1 MSDRKNLT
9 PLVGGLLLVAVGLF
23 LFLERFYDFDILWFE
38 VLRLA
43 LPAFFLY
50 LGLSKLIRHFAWD
63 ADQLQHS
70 ASRSSLLGGLFW
82 TSVGLLILM
91 DMLGVLSSLDFF
103 ALYWP
108 LLLVFFGLGKVI
120 DFYRLKGRMQFR
132 GGEIVGLILFIFFGL
147 FCTAASEAHW
157 PLINLGWPDSR
168 DWELG
173 FPGQGPSYRWTD
185 TQAVPASGLTGL
197 RVSNLYGDVVIEGN
211 SNQDS
216 IEIELTKVV
225 RERFESNAQE
235 IADQIQL
242 SADRQEATLEVGTNR
257 GELNRDYRFQ
267 THISIR
273 LPRNLQVR
281 AVNGYGTL
289 QVSNVSADCDLENE
303 RGDLRAEF
311 ITGDVKLKNRFDAVV
326 ARHIEGKL
334 NIENRRGTVRIEET
348 KGDAEVV
355 TERKSVAADA
365 VEGNLTVRNYHG
377 TVRLSN
383 ISGPVN
389 VEALGSSIHLSNLE
403 QKATVSNSYQ
413 HMTAVGLKAGLELKT
428 EHSQVRLTNVEGAVD
443 IEPRRADITATGLRS
458 GITVRGSSSSVSI
471 SDSAGPV
478 EIVTSLQLVRLEQFQ
493 GPVTVQNQN
502 GEIQIT
508 SDQPLSDPLTAEN
521 SNGSITVSLP
531 SASNFS
537 LTAVSEGGSI
547 ISDFGRQRS
556 QGQDEVLQATV
567 GSGGPQ
573 VNLQT
578 KFAPI
583 RIHRIG

>member
-9 PLVGGLLLVAVGLF
+9 PLVGGLLLVAAGLF
-23 LFLERFYDFDILWFE
+23 LFTERFYDFDILWFE

-43 LPAFFLY
+43 LPALFLY

-63 ADQLQHS
+63 ADQLQGS
-70 ASRSSLLGGLFW
+70 PSRASLLGGLFW
-82 TSVGLLILM
+82 SSLGLLVLL
-91 DMLGVLSSLDFF
+91 DMLGLLSSLDVF

-108 LLLVFFGLGKVI
+108 LLLVLFGLGKVI

-132 GGEIVGLILFIFFGL
+132 GGEIAGLILLIFLGL
-147 FCTAASEAHW
+147 FCTAASEAQW
-157 PLINLGWPDSR
+157 PLINLGWSSWR
-168 DWELG
+168 DWERG
-173 FPGQGPSYRWTD
+173 FQGSSYRWTD
-185 TQAVPASGLTGL
+185 TQTLEASGLTGL

-211 SNQDS
+211 SSQDS

-225 RERFESNAQE
+225 SERSESDAQE
-235 IADQIQL
+235 IADQIKL
-242 SADRQEATLEVGTNR
+242 SALRQEATLQIGTNR
-257 GELNRDYRFQ
+257 GELDRDYRFE

-281 AVNGYGTL
+281 AVNYQGTL
-289 QVSNVSADCDLENE
+289 QVSNIAADCHLENE

-311 ITGDVKLKNRFDAVV
+311 ITGDVTLKNRFDTVV

-334 NIENRRGTVRIEET
+334 TIENRRGTVRIEEI

-355 TERKSVAADA
+355 TERKSVSADE
-365 VEGNLTVRNYHG
+365 VEGNLRVKNYHG

-383 ISGPVN
+383 IRGQVN
-389 VEALGSSIHLSNLE
+389 IDALGSSIHLSELE

-413 HMTAVGLKAGLELKT
+413 NMTAVGLKAGLELKT

-458 GITVRGSSSSVSI
+458 GITVRGTSTSVSI
-471 SDSAGPV
+471 HDSSGPV
-478 EIVTSLQLVRLEQFQ
+478 EIVTSLQLVRLEQFR
-493 GPVTVQNQN
+493 GPVRIQNQN
-502 GEIQIT
+502 AEILIT

-521 SNGSITVSLP
+521 SNGSITLSLP
-531 SASNFS
+531 SDSNFN

-556 QGQDEVLQATV
+556 QGQDQVLKTTL
-567 GSGGPQ
+567 GSGGPE

-583 RIHRIG
+583 RIHKIGG